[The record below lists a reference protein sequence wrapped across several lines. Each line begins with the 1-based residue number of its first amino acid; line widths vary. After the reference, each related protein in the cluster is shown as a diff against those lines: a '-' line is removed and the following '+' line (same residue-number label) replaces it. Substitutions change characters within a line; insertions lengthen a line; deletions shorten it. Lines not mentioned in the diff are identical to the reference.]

1 MNTTLIKKE
10 IKLPEFSNN
19 YVADLLDFC
28 LLSGRI
34 DKENYEDI
42 LLSYSD
48 NMNDYLI
55 GIANRNNYIL
65 VDNKDCERLFANVN
79 YMVGFYIWHN
89 KFELDIFISK
99 MWRPFELLKEAENYY
114 FEVLK
119 NVSDRILKLKDNNK
133 IEMYSINA
141 FFERL
146 CATVERYKDLVR
158 DLISELDLGYGI
170 LQDKDNKF
178 RYFGKYE
185 MFDLLSN
192 AETRGFVNFINAIS
206 ELEYQFEFYSLFNP
220 KKIKRVYDNLL
231 FDVVVGIDTKP
242 QKYTNLLR
250 PVLQQ
255 FLFCCEYSDE
265 DAVKLSLRK
274 EDVIF
279 VFEDLKTKYMKDI
292 PKVREF
298 YKATDEKISKI
309 FSEISEDYKISEFY
323 NERLDNLRSCFFY
336 DKKTFGND
344 FKVAAKDTFERAV
357 REIKSKKMY
366 EKNKEATDKIISKLT
381 EEETKYYYTE
391 MGIVDSYLEYLKSA
405 LKNNEAF
412 KSLSDNTREYILNNI
427 PDVRNSLMAFFLY
440 NKNISFYVE

>member
-19 YVADLLDFC
+19 YVADFLDFC
-28 LLSGRI
+28 FSSGNI
-34 DKENYEDI
+34 DKENYEY
-42 LLSYSD
+42 LQASYCD

-55 GIANRNNYIL
+55 GIANRKNYIL
-65 VDNKDCERLFANVN
+65 VNNKDCEILFANVN
-79 YMVGFYIWHN
+79 FMVGFYIWHK
-89 KFELDIFISK
+89 KFELDTFISK
-99 MWRPFELLKEAENYY
+99 MWKSFDLFKEAENYY

-119 NVSDRILKLKDNNK
+119 DLNERILKLKDDNK
-133 IEMYSINA
+133 IEMYSIDA

-146 CATVERYKDLVR
+146 IATVERYKNLVGE
-158 DLISELDLGYGI
+158 LIYELDLGYGI
-170 LQDKDNKF
+170 LQDKENKF

-192 AETRGFVNFINAIS
+192 TETRGFVNFINAIC

-220 KKIKRVYDNLL
+220 KKIKRIYDNLL
-231 FDVVVGIDTKP
+231 FDVVVGKDTKP

-255 FLFCCEYSDE
+255 FLFCSEYSEE
-265 DAVKLSLRK
+265 DVVKLSLKK

-344 FKVAAKDTFERAV
+344 FKVASKDTFERV
-357 REIKSKKMY
+357 VKEIKSKKMY
-366 EKNKEATDKIISKLT
+366 EKYMEATDKIISKLT

-391 MGIVDSYLEYLKSA
+391 VGIVESYNEYLMSA
-405 LKNNEAF
+405 LKNNEVF
-412 KSLSDNTREYILNNI
+412 KSLSENTQEYILNNI